1 MQAAYSAMQ
10 TGVQLA
16 QMPMIGP
23 IADEVMK
30 GAGYQNGKGDDPNFS
45 HYLTRLLL

>member
-1 MQAAYSAMQ
+1 MQ

-30 GAGYQNGKGDDPNFS
+30 GQAIKMPKVMTLIS
-45 HYLTRLLL
+45 HYQIKQQL